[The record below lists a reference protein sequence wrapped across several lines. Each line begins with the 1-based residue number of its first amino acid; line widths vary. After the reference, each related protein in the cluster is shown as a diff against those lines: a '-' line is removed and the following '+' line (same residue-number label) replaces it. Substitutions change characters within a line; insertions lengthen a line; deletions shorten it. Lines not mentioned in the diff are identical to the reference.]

1 MRGRADRLLE
11 AFAQR
16 LPRAER
22 ERLGA
27 YRAQAMQRALLRE
40 IRKQA
45 GETPAAVWLA
55 GLNAAAASALFH
67 ALLLPVSEFFRDP
80 AAFAAL
86 DAALPERPLRLL
98 SAPCASGEEAWS
110 LAALCRARPGRLGS
124 RITGLDLL
132 PEAIETARAARYP
145 LSRLRRLHAARRRLL
160 FDGEDFPAGEA
171 TISPL
176 LRGFVDFRR
185 QDLLA
190 HFPPGPYD
198 AILCRNLLI
207 YLEPSAQHALIRAA
221 ARALAPGGLLLLGA
235 AESAPGAAELGLAP
249 GGAPKLYRKIA
260 RHLQE

>member
-1 MRGRADRLLE
+1 MSGRAERLLA
-11 AFAQR
+11 AFTLR

-27 YRAQAMQRALLRE
+27 YRAPAMQRALLRE

-45 GETPAAVWLA
+45 GDEPAASWLAALTPAAA
-55 GLNAAAASALFH
+55 IALFH

-80 AAFAAL
+80 AAFATL

-110 LAALCRARPGRLGS
+110 LAALCRARPARLGS
-124 RITGLDLL
+124 RVTGLDLL
-132 PEAIETARAARYP
+132 PEALEAARAGRYP
-145 LSRLRRLHAARRRLL
+145 PAHLRRLGPAQRRLL
-160 FDGEDFPAGEA
+160 FDAVEFPAGVA
-171 TISPL
+171 AISPL
-176 LRGFVDFRR
+176 LRRFVDFRR

-207 YLEPSAQHALIRAA
+207 YLEPPAQHALILAA

-235 AESAPGAAELGLAP
+235 AESAPGAAEMGLVP
-249 GGAPKLYRKIA
+249 GGGPKLYRKIA
-260 RHLQE
+260 RGSQA

>member
-1 MRGRADRLLE
+1 MRGRAERLLA
-11 AFAQR
+11 AFASR

-27 YRAQAMQRALLRE
+27 YRAPAMQRALLRE

-55 GLNAAAASALFH
+55 ALNPAAASELFH

-132 PEAIETARAARYP
+132 PEALDAARAGRYP
-145 LSRLRRLHAARRRLL
+145 PARMHRLESAQRRLL
-160 FDGEDFPAGEA
+160 FDADEFPGGAA

-176 LRGFVDFRR
+176 LRRFVDFRR

-207 YLEPSAQHALIRAA
+207 YLEPAAQHALISAA
-221 ARALAPGGLLLLGA
+221 ARALSPGGLLLLGA
-235 AESAPGAAELGLAP
+235 AESAPGAAALGLAP
-249 GGAPKLYRKIA
+249 GGGPKLYRKIA
-260 RHLQE
+260 RGTA

>member
-1 MRGRADRLLE
+1 MRGRAERLLE
-11 AFAQR
+11 AFALR

-27 YRAQAMQRALLRE
+27 YRAPAMQRALLRE
-40 IRKQA
+40 IHKQA
-45 GETPAAVWLA
+45 GDEPAATWLTGLSA
-55 GLNAAAASALFH
+55 GAAVELFH

-110 LAALCRARPGRLGS
+110 LAALCRARPGRHGS

-132 PEAIETARAARYP
+132 PEALAAARAGRYP
-145 LSRLRRLHAARRRLL
+145 LTRLRRLSPAQRRLL
-160 FDGEDFPAGEA
+160 FTGEDISAGPAV
-171 TISPL
+171 INSQ
-176 LRGFVDFRR
+176 LRACVDFRR

-207 YLEPSAQHALIRAA
+207 YLEPAAQRTLIGAA
-221 ARALAPGGLLLLGA
+221 VRALAPGGLLLLGA
-235 AESAPGAAELGLAP
+235 AESAPGAEEMGLVP
-249 GGAPKLYRKIA
+249 GGGPKLYRKIA
-260 RHLQE
+260 REAA